1 MINRRPDKRVF
12 FTKTKLIVFNIFFA
26 LLVVSLCF
34 LILQPFLNKV
44 SLSFMS
50 QKDLVD
56 STVVNIPKNPTLDN
70 YKFVWSLL
78 DFSKSL
84 PYTAILSLVMGL
96 LQTASSLLVGYGFA
110 RYDFPLKKFWFI
122 CVIIMIIIPTQAYS
136 ISLYLDFRFFDIF
149 GIFQAITGKSLNLIG
164 TPVPLLLMAVTAT
177 GLKNGLYIYL
187 FYQYFRGIP
196 RDLEEAAH
204 LDGCGTL
211 KTLFRVMIPDAAPL
225 ITSCMLFAFV
235 WQWTDYQFT
244 NLLLASDNFLA
255 TRLNG
260 IDSLISASG
269 GASLANSSGTMVIYS
284 DTLTATATLLMLV
297 PVVTL
302 YVIGQKKFV
311 ESLNFSGVKM

>member
-1 MINRRPDKRVF
+1 MTNKNRDKRYF
-12 FTKTKLIVFNIFFA
+12 FTRTKVILFNIAFA
-26 LLVVSLCF
+26 MLIVSLCF
-34 LILQPFLNKV
+34 MILQPFMNKI

-50 QKDLVD
+50 QNDLVD
-56 STVVNIPKNPTLDN
+56 STVVNIPRNPTLDN
-70 YKFVWSLL
+70 YSFVWKLL
-78 DFSKSL
+78 DFSHSL
-84 PYTAILSLVMGL
+84 PFTAILALTMGL

-110 RYDFPLKKFWFI
+110 RYDFPLKKVWFV
-122 CVIIMIIIPTQAYS
+122 CVILMIIVPTQAYS

-149 GIFQAITGKSLNLIG
+149 GLIKALTGKALNLIG
-164 TPVPLLLMAVTAT
+164 TPVPLILMALTAT

-187 FYQYFRGIP
+187 FYQYFRGVP
-196 RDLEEAAH
+196 RDLEEAAF

-211 KTLFRVMIPDAAPL
+211 RTLFRVMIPDAAPL

-260 IDSLISASG
+260 IDALISASG
-269 GASLANSSGTMVIYS
+269 GAALANSSGTMVIYS
-284 DTLTATATLLMLV
+284 DTLTATATLLMLI

-302 YVIGQKKFV
+302 YIIGQKKFV